1 MYIEHLAVWDYRNFS
16 RAELRP
22 SPEGVTLL
30 VGPNGSGKTNLLEA
44 IGYVASL
51 RSFRASPVPSLV
63 RAGCQHALVSIAAGR
78 DGRAVQLEAEV
89 LLSGR
94 GRLRLNRQPVARP
107 EDFVGALLVT
117 VFSPDDIELVKGG
130 PQARRDYL
138 DAMLFALWPKLAL
151 AGASLER
158 ALRQR
163 NALLRSAGGVL
174 RAGMAGVLDVWDDK
188 VAEAGEVVAAA
199 RERLVGALVPEVEA
213 AYGELGGRDSVRLHY
228 ERSWDG
234 GLLDALRRSRAV
246 DLRRGVTGVGP
257 QRDELQLSLDGLT
270 ARVQAS
276 QGQQRSLALA
286 LRLGGHA
293 LVTRRHGTAP
303 VLLLDDVFSELDRRR
318 SVALADCLPPGQ
330 VLLTTAGPVPAEL
343 SVRATAEVRAGSV
356 LLPPPDGADG
366 AKGSEGPLNG
376 A

>member
-1 MYIEHLAVWDYRNFS
+1 MYIEHLAVWDYRNFG
-16 RAELRP
+16 RAELWP

-30 VGPNGSGKTNLLEA
+30 AGPNGSGKTNLLEA
-44 IGYVASL
+44 IGYLASL
-51 RSFRASPVPSLV
+51 RSFRASPTPSLV
-63 RAGCQHALVSIAAGR
+63 RAGCQQGLVSVAAR
-78 DGRAVQLEAEV
+78 REGRALQLEAEV

-94 GRLRLNRQPVARP
+94 GRLRLNRQAVARP

-130 PQARRDYL
+130 PQARRDCL
-138 DAMLFALWPKLAL
+138 DAMLVALWPKLAL
-151 AGASLER
+151 VGANLER

-174 RAGMAGVLDVWDDK
+174 RPGMEGVLDVWDDK
-188 VAEAGEVVAAA
+188 VAEAGEVAAAA
-199 RERLVGALVPEVEA
+199 RERLVEALVPEVEA
-213 AYGELGGRDSVRLHY
+213 AYGELGGRDRVELHY

-234 GLLDALRRSRAV
+234 ALLDALRRSRAV
-246 DLRRGVTGVGP
+246 DLRRGVTGAGP
-257 QRDELQLSLDGLT
+257 QRDELHLSLDGLM
-270 ARVQAS
+270 ARMQAS

-286 LRLGGHA
+286 LRLSGHA
-293 LVTRRHGTAP
+293 LVARQHGTAP

-318 SVALADCLPPGQ
+318 SAALAQCLPAGQ

-343 SVRATAEVRAGSV
+343 LVRAAAEVRAGSV
-356 LLPPPDGADG
+356 LSPPPGGADG
-366 AKGSEGPLNG
+366 ANGSEGALNG